1 MKFHIRLALCLIA
14 SVLACSCSDRHKGPP
29 VIGISLPT
37 QREERWRRD
46 GNRLSDEAVKRGFR
60 VEMRISEN
68 NAATQEQQ
76 CRELIERK
84 VDVLILAPHDAKAAA
99 AIVNYANDR
108 KVKVIAYDRLVL
120 DSKPDFYVAFDNEKI
135 GQMQGEYL
143 ASKVPAGSY
152 VFLSGAP
159 TDNNSGLLKKGA
171 MKRLGPLVESGAIKV
186 VVDKPV
192 EDWSPEYAREIAE
205 DALVATAGRIDA
217 VLAPNDATAGAV
229 IEALARY
236 KLDGKVVVTG
246 HDAELA
252 AVWRLLRGT
261 QGMTVLVDTRQLA
274 SAAIEAA
281 ADIIAGRQPHA
292 DGKINNGFMDVESRL
307 LAPVLVTKE
316 NINATLIDTGYF
328 NKEAVYGDKFE
339 LEL

>member
-1 MKFHIRLALCLIA
+1 MKPHMRLAV
-14 SVLACSCSDRHKGPP
+14 VLMAVLLSCSCSEKRKGPP
-29 VIGISLPT
+29 VVGISLPT
-37 QREERWRRD
+37 QREERWMRD
-46 GNRLSDEAVKRGFR
+46 GNRLSEEAEKRGFR

-76 CRELIERK
+76 CRDLIDRK
-84 VDVLILAPHDAKAAA
+84 VDVLLLAPHDAKAAA
-99 AIVNYANDR
+99 SIVNYANDK
-108 KVKVIAYDRLVL
+108 KVKVVAYDRLVL

-135 GQMQGEYL
+135 GEMQGEYL

-152 VFLSGAP
+152 MLLSGAP
-159 TDNNSGLLKKGA
+159 TDNNSLLLKKGA

-186 VVDKPV
+186 IVDKPV

-246 HDAELA
+246 HDAELS

-261 QGMTVLVDTRQLA
+261 QGMTVFIDTRQLA
-274 SAAIEAA
+274 SAAMDAA
-281 ADIIAGRQPHA
+281 AELIAGRQPHA
-292 DGKINNGFMDVESRL
+292 DGKINNGFMDVNSRL
-307 LAPVLVTKE
+307 LAPVLVTKD
-316 NINATLIDTGYF
+316 NINATLIDTGYLK
-328 NKEAVYGDKFE
+328 KEAVYGDKFE
-339 LEL
+339 IEL